1 MDDFLSTGVVRRPV
15 DTKILRIVL
24 RNTSQSLAFQSIYIY
39 NWDTGSAVLVDSK
52 NYFVSAN
59 GFNTIDFPLVINGY
73 GDTRNI
79 ILYEVYYGPTSP
91 DITVT
96 FSNI

>member
-1 MDDFLSTGVVRRPV
+1 MDDFLSTGVLRRPV

-79 ILYEVYYGPTSP
+79 ILYEV
-91 DITVT
+91 VLW
-96 FSNI
+96 SNKS